1 MKILSVD
8 TSATAASVALS
19 EEGKLI
25 GETFINTSLTH
36 SQTLIPMVEQL
47 LNNTKTEI
55 SDIDA
60 IAVNAGPG
68 SFTGVRIGVAA
79 VKGLAFANNIPCVSV
94 STLESMAYNF
104 LSTDC
109 IVCAVMDARCSQ
121 VYNALFEIKNGVVT
135 RLCDDRALSLDDL
148 KNELLSVDGRIII
161 AGDGTDITCKYIGNE
176 IKNADNENERDQFQW
191 DKAQFLYNI
200 KHYDEALSLYNDL
213 IVKAENDRIFLLKD
227 RLYLERAE
235 VYKKLGQTDL
245 AQNDIENAGGWDSET
260 SQNPIPKPVLLLE
273 EEQGF

>member
-1 MKILSVD
+1 MNS
-8 TSATAASVALS
+8 
-19 EEGKLI
+19 
-25 GETFINTSLTH
+25 F
-36 SQTLIPMVEQL
+36 EQY
-47 LNNTKTEI
+47 KTEI

-176 IKNADNENERDQFQW
+176 IKNAESAPVNLKYQRASSTALVAVEMINNGQPFRH
-191 DKAQFLYNI
+191 KSLCRYISACLRHSVSLI
-200 KHYDEALSLYNDL
+200 KN
-213 IVKAENDRIFLLKD
+213 
-227 RLYLERAE
+227 LEVE
-235 VYKKLGQTDL
+235 
-245 AQNDIENAGGWDSET
+245 QNDSTRMRPRRI
-260 SQNPIPKPVLLLE
+260 
-273 EEQGF
+273 